1 MWCKCFLFYNV
12 LVVRVCLISFD
23 CLKFDLV
30 FIVIFIKLMKR
41 NYLEILAMILICI
54 HFLCTLFE

>member
-12 LVVRVCLISFD
+12 LVVRVCLISFV